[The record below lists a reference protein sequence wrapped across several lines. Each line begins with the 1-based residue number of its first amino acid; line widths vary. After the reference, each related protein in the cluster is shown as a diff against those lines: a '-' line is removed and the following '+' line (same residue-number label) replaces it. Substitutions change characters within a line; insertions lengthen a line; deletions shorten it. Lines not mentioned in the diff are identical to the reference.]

1 MDHMQ
6 ETVVQAIRTAT
17 CEVFTTMLGSDVV
30 PGEAFPEK
38 RATAPV
44 DGVVSLIGLAGPWI
58 GTGSLTCSPALACWL
73 SGQLL
78 MAEFSSVNDEVLD
91 AVAELT
97 NMIIGNVK
105 TILEE
110 ELGQMALSIP
120 TVVFGRNFTARSA
133 GSEEWTVVPFD
144 LTTGRLHIKICLAP
158 ATATSHSHHS
168 RLTLHVP

>member
-1 MDHMQ
+1 MEQ
-6 ETVVQAIRTAT
+6 LVVQAIGTAT
-17 CEVFTTMLGSDVV
+17 CEVFSTMLGSDVT

-58 GTGSLTCSPALACWL
+58 GTGCLTCSPALACKL
-73 SGQLL
+73 SEQLL
-78 MAEFSSVNDEVLD
+78 MSEFESVNDEVLD

-105 TILEE
+105 TILEQDF
-110 ELGQMALSIP
+110 GPMALSIP

-133 GSEEWTVVPFD
+133 GSEEWAVVPFAFPE
-144 LTTGRLHIKICLAP
+144 GRLYVKLCLAP
-158 ATATSHSHHS
+158 ASAMSHLAHS
-168 RLTLHVP
+168 RLTLQVP